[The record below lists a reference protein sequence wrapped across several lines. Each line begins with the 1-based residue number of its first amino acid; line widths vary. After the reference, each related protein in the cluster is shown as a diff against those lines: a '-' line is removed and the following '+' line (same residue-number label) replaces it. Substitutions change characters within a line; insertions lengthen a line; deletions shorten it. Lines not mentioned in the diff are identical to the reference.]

1 MAAARYRDVE
11 NQIKDGARSGL
22 HGISPEQVRLG
33 LIRKVYGIV
42 CVQMC
47 FTVAVVALA
56 TVGPLK
62 GPLLSFVL
70 TRPSLFQWGTFIAS
84 FASLIML
91 SMFKRSYPANLYLLG
106 VFTAV
111 LSLDVAVICA
121 MVNAAGLGELIVQA
135 GLITTLITGGLTLY
149 AFRSKRDFSFL
160 GALLF
165 PMLFGLTCF
174 GFLSAIFPSLRMGVA
189 GMMYSAGGALIFC
202 GYIVFDTWR
211 ILHQIQPDDYVEA
224 AIQLYLDIVNLFLHI
239 LEILL
244 KLAKNN
250 SRNN

>member
-1 MAAARYRDVE
+1 
-11 NQIKDGARSGL
+11 
-22 HGISPEQVRLG
+22 
-33 LIRKVYGIV
+33 
-42 CVQMC
+42 
-47 FTVAVVALA
+47 
-56 TVGPLK
+56 
-62 GPLLSFVL
+62 
-70 TRPSLFQWGTFIAS
+70 
-84 FASLIML
+84 
-91 SMFKRSYPANLYLLG
+91 
-106 VFTAV
+106 
-111 LSLDVAVICA
+111 
-121 MVNAAGLGELIVQA
+121 
-135 GLITTLITGGLTLY
+135 
-149 AFRSKRDFSFL
+149 
-160 GALLF
+160 
-165 PMLFGLTCF
+165 MLFGLTCF